1 MNFSDT
7 ICALGTPAG
16 EGALAVIRVSGPAT
30 PTLAQAIFCLERPP
44 LPRVARLNRYRDRD
58 GTVID
63 QVLWTFFAEKASYT
77 GEAMMEI
84 SCHGNPFVVQKIL
97 ADLMSRGCRC
107 AEPGEFTRTAFL
119 NGKIDLSQAEA
130 VGEIIRARTDK
141 ALLAAQ
147 RQLEGALGV
156 KIREMTDRL
165 LQILAEV
172 EAHIDFVEEDLP
184 EDSQAVPS
192 QRIENLM
199 ADLEVLGRTRRYHA
213 LLQEGARA
221 VIFGAPNAGKSSL
234 LNALLGEERALV
246 SEEAGTTRD
255 YIAERWHAGPY
266 CIQLMDTAGVREG
279 AGALES
285 AGIARS
291 LEKLE
296 GADLCL
302 WVIDTSLPFSLPP
315 PRALAAL
322 VPEKTLI
329 VLNKSDLQNVVDE
342 SVLPS
347 GMPSVRISLRT
358 GDGLEGLQRAIVKL
372 LESNVVI
379 PGEDQVIVSA
389 RHAAALDA
397 ACAYLDQALGQWHRK
412 APAEF
417 VASDLR
423 AALESLGDIVG
434 RPDHE
439 ALLDKL
445 FGTFCIGK

>member
-1 MNFSDT
+1 MPDNDT
-7 ICALGTPAG
+7 ICALATPAG
-16 EGALAVIRVSGPAT
+16 ESALAVIRVSGPACAGLAKDVFGQKT
-30 PTLAQAIFCLERPP
+30 PAAR
-44 LPRVARLNRYRDRD
+44 RARLGRYHDAQ
-58 GTVID
+58 GCAVD
-63 QVLWTFFAEKASYT
+63 QVLWTFFEGKASYT
-77 GEAMMEI
+77 GEPMLEI
-84 SCHGNPFVVQKIL
+84 SCHGSPFVARKIL
-97 ADLMSRGCRC
+97 DDLVRRGCRL
-107 AEPGEFTRTAFL
+107 AQPGEFTRTAFL

-130 VGEIIRARTDK
+130 VGEIIRARTEK
-141 ALLAAQ
+141 ALRAAQ
-147 RQLEGALGV
+147 RQLEGALGTRV
-156 KIREMTDRL
+156 RALTDDL

-172 EAHIDFVEEDLP
+172 EAHIDFADEDLP
-184 EDSQAVPS
+184 ADSQDVPAA
-192 QRIENLM
+192 RIAALKAE
-199 ADLEVLGRTRRYHA
+199 LEKLGTTRRYHA

-246 SEEAGTTRD
+246 SPEAGTTRD

-279 AGALES
+279 AGTLEG
-285 AGIARS
+285 AGIARA

-302 WVIDTSLPFSLPP
+302 WVVDTSLAFAPPP

-322 VPEKTLI
+322 DPAKTLV
-329 VLNKSDLQNVVDE
+329 VLNKTDLPNSLNDNELNKFEARVK
-342 SVLPS
+342 
-347 GMPSVRISLRT
+347 ISLKT
-358 GDGLEGLQRAIVKL
+358 GAGLENLKASIVKL
-372 LESNVVI
+372 LESGLVI
-379 PGEDQVIVSA
+379 PAEDQVIVSA

-397 ACAYLDQALGQWHRK
+397 AGEFLAQGLAQWQRK

-423 AALESLGDIVG
+423 AALDALGEIVG

-445 FGTFCIGK
+445 FSTFCIGK